1 MSRDRRPYAQI
12 DVGWYMNPKWFQVE
26 RFLRDAMPNAM
37 QDALLH
43 ALQDAKQL
51 HLTSILYSA
60 QARSDGT
67 FPVDAVKSF
76 ARCTHEEAVTALF
89 DAGMWI
95 NHPGGMAE
103 IRHFLKHQPSAR
115 DLETAS
121 ERGRKAAKKR
131 WKNADG
137 NASGN
142 ADRIA
147 DRNAPGNA
155 EKRREEKSNKAENI
169 ADAFSRDDVSEVF
182 NYFNNSLKRLDAKQV
197 SKTQTSADA
206 IRRLIDLDGRTVE
219 QIKTAI
225 DFAHGHDFWQSNILS
240 PKTLRDKYDT
250 LRLQAKR
257 EQNTPQQRATDYAND
272 RWALAHKNKRTY
284 QARKEEP

>member
-1 MSRDRRPYAQI
+1 MARDRRPYAQI

-26 RFLRDAMPNAM
+26 RFLRDAMPDAM

-60 QARSDGT
+60 QARSDGM

-76 ARCTHEEAVTALF
+76 ARAAYEESVTALF
-89 DAGMWI
+89 ESGMWI

-103 IRHFLKHQPSAR
+103 IRHFLKHQPSA
-115 DLETAS
+115 DELETAS
-121 ERGRKAAKKR
+121 ERGRKAAKTR
-131 WKNADG
+131 WKNANG
-137 NASGN
+137 NAE
-142 ADRIA
+142 
-147 DRNAPGNA
+147 RNASRNARGNA
-155 EKRREEKSNKAENI
+155 EKRREEKSNKAEKI

-182 NYFNNSLKRLDAKQV
+182 NYFNDSLKRLDAKQV
-197 SKTQTSADA
+197 SKTLTSADA
-206 IRRLIDLDGRTVE
+206 IRRLIDTDGRTVE

-225 DFAHGHDFWQSNILS
+225 DFAHSHDFWQSNILS

-257 EQNTPQQRATDYAND
+257 EQNTPQQRAADYAND
-272 RWALAHKNKRTY
+272 RWALAQKNKRAY
-284 QARKEEP
+284 QNRKEEP